1 MFATFDFHKKKK
13 SMKVLCWKY
22 LNFWCMCQICFFC
35 EIKLQDKSFK
45 AMERGLGLLS
55 ISYLCNKYPCPGNC
69 SWWTKQ
75 LQAIKCLSTGLIMI
89 NMTLTELI
97 GNNNEMKRLNVQY
110 PGFSVEGGAGGGT
123 HYYESHSPPL
133 GGQAPPPSSD
143 PPLIFKDHSPRGSKV
158 LDLLLLI
165 FRTRSFYQ
173 KIL

>member
-1 MFATFDFHKKKK
+1 
-13 SMKVLCWKY
+13 MKVLCWKY

-75 LQAIKCLSTGLIMI
+75 LLAIKCLSTGLIMI

-97 GNNNEMKRLNVQY
+97 GNNNAMKRLNVQY
-110 PGFSVEGGAGGGT
+110 PGFNIERGGT
-123 HYYESHSPPL
+123 VLWKSFPPFRNS
-133 GGQAPPPSSD
+133 APPPSRPTLLWFSKT
-143 PPLIFKDHSPRGSKV
+143 LIPGVPKFQSLCQEKS
-158 LDLLLLI
+158 I
-165 FRTRSFYQ
+165 IT
-173 KIL
+173 